1 MGRCAGRYLAILL
14 ETKMWHPKAAGDAA
28 PDRASNLEAN
38 CARVEPRIE
47 AHRIGRGP
55 DGMFRELFLSPSLRD

>member
-1 MGRCAGRYLAILL
+1 
-14 ETKMWHPKAAGDAA
+14 MWHPKAAGDAA